1 MSDNFS
7 VGKEVNNSA
16 SRVRLS
22 ELEFQ
27 LNYCVCLFIYG
38 CARSLAARLSLVVVS
53 GDYSWWQYKGFSS
66 RWLLL
71 LWSTGSRVHG
81 LQYLQLLGSRA
92 RAQ

>member
-38 CARSLAARLSLVVVS
+38 CAGSLAARLSLVVVS
-53 GDYSWWQYKGFSS
+53 GQG
-66 RWLLL
+66 LLIEVASL
-71 LWSTGSRVHG
+71 VVEHRLEALR
-81 LQYLQLLGSRA
+81 L
-92 RAQ
+92 